1 MKLRENSLHIC
12 LHLKIL
18 FSSGCV
24 GGAASSGALGSQ
36 GVGSVASLGAGPGSV
51 AGDVG
56 SLLGGAEVGEEEGG
70 HGFVLGRAQDHA
82 RPASNHDTNR

>member
-1 MKLRENSLHIC
+1 
-12 LHLKIL
+12 
-18 FSSGCV
+18 
-24 GGAASSGALGSQ
+24 
-36 GVGSVASLGAGPGSV
+36 VASLGAGPGSV

-56 SLLGGAEVGEEEGG
+56 SLLGGVEVGEEEGG